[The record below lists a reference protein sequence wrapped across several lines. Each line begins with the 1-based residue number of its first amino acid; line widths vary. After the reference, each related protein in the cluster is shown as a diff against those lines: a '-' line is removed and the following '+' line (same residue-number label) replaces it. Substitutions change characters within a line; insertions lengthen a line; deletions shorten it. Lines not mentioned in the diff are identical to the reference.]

1 MKINDLNYIEAVTE
15 SLAGGMH
22 SPRTVRSA
30 EARASADALTIGRN
44 TFSFTSTSVYAIAG
58 MYASSSSRSY
68 ASAR

>member
-1 MKINDLNYIEAVTE
+1 MKISDLNYIEAVTE

-44 TFSFTSTSVYAIAG
+44 TFSFTSTSAYAIAG
-58 MYASSSSRSY
+58 RYAASSSRSY
-68 ASAR
+68 ASAQ

>member
-1 MKINDLNYIEAVTE
+1 MKIHDLNYIESVTE
-15 SLAGGMH
+15 SLAGGYH
-22 SPRTVRSA
+22 SRMRSA

-68 ASAR
+68 AIAK

>member
-15 SLAGGMH
+15 SLAGGYH
-22 SPRTVRSA
+22 SRMRSA